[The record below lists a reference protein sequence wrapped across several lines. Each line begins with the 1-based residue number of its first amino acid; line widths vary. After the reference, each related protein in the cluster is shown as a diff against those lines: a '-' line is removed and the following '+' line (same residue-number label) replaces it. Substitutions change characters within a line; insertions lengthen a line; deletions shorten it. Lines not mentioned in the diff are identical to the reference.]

1 MAVIPVLTVH
11 TSYKGLVRLPLNIS
25 DLNYKTGTITQGE
38 LVGLVFSGLH
48 PVFLAIPVKGGLTAR

>member
-11 TSYKGLVRLPLNIS
+11 TSYKGLERLPLNIS
-25 DLNYKTGTITQGE
+25 DLNYKTCTITQGE